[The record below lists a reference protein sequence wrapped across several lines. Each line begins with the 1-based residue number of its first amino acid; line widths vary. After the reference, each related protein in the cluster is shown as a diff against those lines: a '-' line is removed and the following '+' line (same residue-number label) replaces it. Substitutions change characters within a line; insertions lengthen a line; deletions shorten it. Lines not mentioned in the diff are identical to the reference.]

1 MSGAT
6 AETYRK
12 RAQLQSLLELVS
24 PRTGLVKSLEL
35 HVKSVNEPPLPV
47 IYDARLSHFD
57 FRKADATERGSSGKG
72 MTEEDAML
80 GAVGEAIER
89 YCASHTPLK
98 QMRRA
103 RAADLAGAILPTEF
117 VLYSRSQY
125 AREGFPFRPCQAEA
139 ALLWTEGME
148 YGAAQPVWLPA
159 PLAYLT
165 QPGDQ
170 PQDFLC
176 ASTSSGFAAG
186 PDLEWALRNAVLEML
201 EREAFMIT
209 WLNRLAVP
217 EIDYSASGGIAGE
230 IRNTFQRWG
239 TEVRAFHLATDMPVS
254 AVMAVALDQT
264 AAGPAA
270 VIGLGCELDPE
281 RALRRALFEICQ
293 VHETSR
299 KMCGQGVA
307 DGLNTYSDVSTLE
320 HHAAYFF
327 RRDHLHELEFLLKPA
342 RKVRVEELPSSA
354 GQSVQ
359 QDLEILHR
367 GLNRAG
373 SRLFFRDLTTP
384 DVFPYPIRVVRALI
398 TGIQPIHFGHGLE
411 RLGGRR
417 LYELPWKAGF
427 TERPTSETS
436 LNACPHPLA

>member
-1 MSGAT
+1 
-6 AETYRK
+6 
-12 RAQLQSLLELVS
+12 
-24 PRTGLVKSLEL
+24 
-35 HVKSVNEPPLPV
+35 
-47 IYDARLSHFD
+47 
-57 FRKADATERGSSGKG
+57 
-72 MTEEDAML
+72 
-80 GAVGEAIER
+80 
-89 YCASHTPLK
+89 
-98 QMRRA
+98 
-103 RAADLAGAILPTEF
+103 
-117 VLYSRSQY
+117 
-125 AREGFPFRPCQAEA
+125 
-139 ALLWTEGME
+139 ME
-148 YGAAQPVWLPA
+148 YGSAQPVWLPA

-170 PQDFLC
+170 PQDLLC

-201 EREAFMIT
+201 EREAFMTT

-239 TEVRAFHLATDMPVS
+239 TEVRAFNLATDMPVS

-270 VIGLGCELDPE
+270 VIGLGCELDAE

-293 VHETSR
+293 MHEGSR

-327 RRDHLHELEFLLKPA
+327 RRDHLHELDFLLKPA

-359 QDLEILHR
+359 QDLEVLHR

-373 SRLFFRDLTTP
+373 CRLFFRDLTTP

-427 TERPTSETS
+427 TERPTSEIS